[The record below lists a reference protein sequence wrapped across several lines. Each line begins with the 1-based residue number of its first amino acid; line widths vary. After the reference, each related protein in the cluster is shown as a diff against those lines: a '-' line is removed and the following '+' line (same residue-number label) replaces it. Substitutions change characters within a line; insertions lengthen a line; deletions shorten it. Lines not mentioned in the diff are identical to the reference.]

1 MVAAETATE
10 PTIQVKQGKA
20 KRGKGKQVKIKQV
33 KGMKGYYEFSQND
46 APPIF
51 VSQINKYNQKHG
63 ECFEF
68 EGGIIKRVSEYN
80 SDMQVRVWME
90 FSNETMTEY
99 NQDGKTMYEGG
110 YRGSIVSGFWRD
122 GKGVEYDENGSI
134 IYNGEWNNGWK
145 NGIGNETEWCYGY
158 NKSVYMDC
166 MRERGPVDN
175 TKMVINTDYLFKK
188 TMVVLVPPLFS
199 KLKSV
204 SISIDSKENV
214 SVFDISGLGELE
226 TIVITKNC
234 MLFKTE
240 GMERRS
246 KTPHGSFRVV
256 NCGKLKTISIGD
268 YSFSCYQSFE
278 MSNLPSLESIVLGN
292 NCFGLVNSVTIHG
305 FEKLKQIRIGK
316 GCFTVCLTEDRISK
330 AGISGTLSISDCHV
344 LDTIMVGAYSF
355 SNYKSFNISDLK
367 SLKVIGL
374 GDCCFYHA
382 QSFSLKGI
390 TIGKTQA

>member
-33 KGMKGYYEFSQND
+33 KGMKGYYKFPGTDTSR
-46 APPIF
+46 IYI
-51 VSQINKYNQKHG
+51 SRKNKKNQKHG
-63 ECFEF
+63 ECFEY
-68 EGGIIKRVSEYN
+68 EGGNLKRVCEYN
-80 SDMQVRVWME
+80 SDVLVCVKME
-90 FSNETMTEY
+90 FHGETMVEKDNGTIV
-99 NQDGKTMYEGG
+99 YEGG

-122 GKGVEYDENGSI
+122 GKGVEYDKNGNI
-134 IYNGEWNNGWK
+134 IYKGEWNNGWK

-204 SISIDSKENV
+204 SISIDSKDNV

-234 MLFKTE
+234 MSLKDE

-278 MSNLPSLESIVLGN
+278 MSNLPSLKSIVIGN
-292 NCFGLVNSVTIHG
+292 NCFGLVDTVTING
-305 FEKLKQIRIGK
+305 FDELKQILIGK
-316 GCFTVCLTEDRISK
+316 GCFTVCLTEDKISK
-330 AGISGTLSISDCHV
+330 SVVNGALTVSDCRA

-355 SNYKSFNISDLK
+355 SSFESFNVGNLE
-367 SLKVIGL
+367 SLNVIGL

-382 QSFSLKGI
+382 QSFSLESI
-390 TIGKTQA
+390 TIG